1 MDIERLKK
9 EQATARQHIEQAS
22 KNIDLYTTM
31 RERWIGI
38 DAKVTEWIAE
48 LEKSTEPPKS

>member
-1 MDIERLKK
+1 MDLERLKK
-9 EQATARQHIEQAS
+9 EQQTARQRVEQAT
-22 KNIDLYTTM
+22 KNIELYTTM

-48 LEKSTEPPKS
+48 LEKATEPPKS

>member
-1 MDIERLKK
+1 MDLERLKK
-9 EQATARQHIEQAS
+9 EQQTARQRVEQAT
-22 KNIDLYTTM
+22 KNIELYTTM

-48 LEKSTEPPKS
+48 LEKATEPPKP